1 MRKPES
7 IYLYNFNRLGYEDFK
22 KWILG
27 HKNLYTNYYDGF
39 HP

>member
-1 MRKPES
+1 MKNRES
-7 IYLYNFNRLGYEDFK
+7 TFFIYKRLIYEDFK

-27 HKNLYTNYYDGF
+27 HKNLYTNYYEGF